1 MLGIDCMKRKIPS
14 GGFCFCFFLLHLHCW
29 FGICCREG
37 NGGGGGLR
45 LWVNIVKCR
54 MKECHKL

>member
-37 NGGGGGLR
+37 NGGGGGGGGGGGVEVR
-45 LWVNIVKCR
+45 GK
-54 MKECHKL
+54 HS